1 MLVDLSNYNIVVII
15 PAYGV
20 EHELGAVLESIPAY
34 VRHIVVVNDASPDGT
49 GAVIRAAC
57 LRDARIVPVTHTK
70 NQGVGG
76 AMISGYK
83 QALEFQPQI
92 VVKLDGDGQMLARDI
107 PALVAPL
114 IAGQADFTKGNR
126 FRDFQSLARM
136 PVVRRIGN
144 LALSFLS
151 KSATGYWNCF
161 DPTNGFLALRG
172 EVLAQMPLEHIHKS
186 YFFEI
191 SQLSQL
197 YLIGACLRD
206 VPMPARYAGETSNL
220 SITKVLF
227 EFPPALLG
235 VFTRRILLHYF
246 LYDFSIGSVYMLAGS
261 PLFLFGLIFGSL
273 EWVHYASRGIP
284 APTGTVMLATLTVIL
299 GIQFLLSVVSIDL
312 QSVPR
317 EPLSKPLDQSPW
329 ESAVPNPGSPVGSG
343 TGWV

>member
-1 MLVDLSNYNIVVII
+1 MLADLSNYNIIVII

-20 EHELGAVLESIPAY
+20 ERELGAVLESIPAFI
-34 VRHIVVVNDASPDGT
+34 RHIVVVNDASPDGT
-49 GAVIRAAC
+49 AEVIRAAG
-57 LRDARIVPVTHTK
+57 LRDQRIVPVTHTK

-83 QALEFQPQI
+83 KALEYGPQI
-92 VVKLDGDGQMLARDI
+92 VVKLDGDGQMSARDI
-107 PALVAPL
+107 PTLIAPL

-126 FRDFQSLARM
+126 FRDFQALARM
-136 PVVRRIGN
+136 PFIRRIGN

-172 EVLAQMPLEHIHKS
+172 EILAQMPLEHIHKS

-197 YLIGACLRD
+197 YLVGACLRD
-206 VPMPARYAGETSNL
+206 VPMPARYADETSNL
-220 SITKVLF
+220 SIPKVLF
-227 EFPPALLG
+227 EFPPKLLG
-235 VFTRRILLHYF
+235 VFIRRILLHYF
-246 LYDFSIGSVYMLAGS
+246 LYDFSIGSVYMLAGL
-261 PLFLFGLIFGSL
+261 PLFLFGLIFGGM
-273 EWVHYASRGIP
+273 EWIHYASRGIP

-299 GIQFLLSVVSIDL
+299 GFQFLLSAVSIDL

-317 EPLSKPLDQSPW
+317 EPLSKPLDVFPP
-329 ESAVPNPGSPVGSG
+329 A
-343 TGWV
+343 